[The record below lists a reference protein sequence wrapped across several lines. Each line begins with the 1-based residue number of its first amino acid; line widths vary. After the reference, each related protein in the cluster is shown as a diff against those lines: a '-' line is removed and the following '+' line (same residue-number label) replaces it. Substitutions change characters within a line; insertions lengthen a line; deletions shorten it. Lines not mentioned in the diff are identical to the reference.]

1 MGELMLKYDIRFMQR
16 LRNKLGKQSEQVDKA
31 FRRSLDATSNKAA
44 THISRDI
51 RGTYA
56 IKANLV
62 KRHLKINRARRDAYR
77 ALIYTGKRLPLEE
90 FKPRQRWVT
99 VNPRRTVK
107 SGPRKGKLARR
118 RGVSVRVRKDTGRQ
132 LVSGGWLAK
141 DHVLRRSDQGDN
153 DSDPRIQYGPSIPG
167 MVSHPSVI
175 ESAQELVRK
184 DLPKQFSDQ
193 LDYLLNGD

>member
-1 MGELMLKYDIRFMQR
+1 MLKYDIRFMQR
-16 LRNKLGKQSEQVDKA
+16 LRNELGEQGDKVEKA
-31 FRRSLDATSNKAA
+31 FVRSMDATSSKAA
-44 THISRDI
+44 THISRGI

-77 ALIYTGKRLPLEE
+77 ALVYTGKRLPLEE
-90 FKPRQRWVT
+90 FKPKQRWVT

-132 LVSGGWLAK
+132 LVPGGWLAK
-141 DHVLRRSDQGDN
+141 DHVLRRADLGDN

-175 ESAQELVRK
+175 ESAQDLVRK